1 MTSKGPRLTIEQAGA
16 LLTRQRRMRDTGYVP
31 PRAFRVFHA
40 YQLLAGEGVRTR
52 GERRFTIT
60 GPPERETRRLLGW
73 GRRHLLVAVAP
84 SGGGWRMILSP
95 MPIDPACWI

>member
-1 MTSKGPRLTIEQAGA
+1 MTSKGPRLTKGQAGA
-16 LLTRQRRMRDTGYVP
+16 LLARRARMRDYVP

-52 GERRFTIT
+52 GARRFTIT

>member
-1 MTSKGPRLTIEQAGA
+1 MTSKGPRLTIEQAEA
-16 LLTRQRRMRDTGYVP
+16 LLARRRRMYDAGYAP

-52 GERRFTIT
+52 GGRRFMIT
-60 GPPERETRRLLGW
+60 GPPERETRKLLGW